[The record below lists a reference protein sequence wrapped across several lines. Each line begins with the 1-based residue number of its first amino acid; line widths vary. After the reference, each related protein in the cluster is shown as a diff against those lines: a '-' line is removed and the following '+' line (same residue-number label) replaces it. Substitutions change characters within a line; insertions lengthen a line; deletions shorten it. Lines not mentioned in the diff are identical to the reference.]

1 MEKIRI
7 QTTESSNIS
16 QALGISEE
24 RFNQMIEIIESEFNS
39 EGEEGRLTDV
49 AKRAIDKLNPNLNE
63 LFYIGI
69 MFGEVVERN
78 GQTRPGPTPEEIM
91 SALFRSAAQN

>member
-1 MEKIRI
+1 MEKLSI
-7 QTTESSNIS
+7 QTLDQPNIT

-24 RFNQMIEIIESEFNS
+24 RFSQMIDTLQSEFEN
-39 EGEEGRLTDV
+39 EGEHGRLTDV
-49 AKRAIDKLNPNLNE
+49 AKRAIDKINPNLNE

-69 MFGEVVERN
+69 MFGQIVEIN
-78 GQTRPGPTPEEIM
+78 SQAWSGPTPEEIM